1 MAQSLTTIG
10 FDADDTLWHNE
21 HLFKLTEARFADLLG
36 DHGARDVVL
45 GRLLEAERRNLRLYG
60 FGVKG
65 FMLSMI
71 ETANEI
77 TGGEVPGAVLSE
89 ILSCGRDMLSH
100 PVEPLPHVAD
110 TLAALHGR
118 FRLVLITKGDLF
130 DQERKVAQSGLAE
143 MFNAVEI
150 VSEKNTATYERL
162 FARHG
167 NGAARA
173 MMVGNSAKSDIAPA
187 IIAGSWG
194 VHVPQDVSWALDHAE
209 PPIDAPR
216 FRRIAHLGEL
226 EAVIG
231 EVSRSSA

>member
-1 MAQSLTTIG
+1 MQTLTTIG

-21 HLFKLTEARFADLLG
+21 RLFKLTEARFAGLLG
-36 DHGARDVVL
+36 EHGPRETVLARL
-45 GRLLEAERRNLRLYG
+45 IEAERRNLRIYG
-60 FGVKG
+60 YGVKG

-71 ETANEI
+71 ETAHEV
-77 TGGEVPGAVLSE
+77 TGGRVPGAVLSE
-89 ILSCGRDMLSH
+89 ILGAGRDMLNH
-100 PVEPLPHVAD
+100 PVEPMPHVAE

-118 FRLVLITKGDLF
+118 YGLVLITKGDLF
-130 DQERKVAQSGLAE
+130 DQERKVAQSGLGE
-143 MFNAVEI
+143 LFKAVEI
-150 VSEKNTATYERL
+150 VSEKTPATYATL

-167 NGAARA
+167 HGAARA

-187 IIAGSWG
+187 IAAGSWG

-226 EAVIG
+226 EGVLEEVI
-231 EVSRSSA
+231 RSSV